1 MASLTP
7 DVRVKRIYDP
17 AGDGDGYRVLI
28 DHVWPRGITRERA
41 ALDEWA
47 KELAPSSELRQW
59 FAHLPERFPAF
70 RSRYLQE
77 LAGHDDRIEELRRR
91 ASAEPLTILYAARDR
106 EHNNAVVLAE
116 MVRTHSPAGRSSHLT
131 RRR

>member
-47 KELAPSSELRQW
+47 KELAPSAELRQW

-70 RSRYLQE
+70 RSQYLQE
-77 LAGHDDRIEELRRR
+77 LEGHDDRIEELRRR
-91 ASAEPLTILYAARDR
+91 ARAEPVTILYAARDR
-106 EHNNAVVLAE
+106 EHNNAVVLAD
-116 MVRTHSPAGRSSHLT
+116 MVRTRSSRSPT
-131 RRR
+131 RR